1 MKNPNG
7 YGTVTTLSGN
17 RRRPYIVK
25 EGHSGKQRPIGYA
38 ATREEGLI
46 LLAQYNKQPWNL
58 DTEKMTFR
66 ELYDMWTEKRAVKLN
81 EAARLSLRSAYQHCT
96 VLDKR
101 QYKNIRTWQMQECID
116 ACGRGYASQGAIKNL
131 FRHLDRFAMELD
143 IIDRSRASLLTSAPI
158 PETSR
163 TVFSEEELR
172 QLWDMYADDIPFA
185 DCALF
190 LLYTGFRIS
199 EMMNMSCDSIDLD
212 KELLCGGVKT
222 AAGRNRI
229 VPIHPRIR
237 PIVVRRL
244 EQSVSGK
251 LFEYNGKPL
260 SKTTMHRLWDNLM
273 MTAAMQ
279 HTPHECRHT
288 FRSRLDSAGANKVC
302 IDRLMGHVSHGTGE
316 RVYTHKTIAE
326 LQENLLLL
334 RD

>member
-7 YGTVTTLSGN
+7 YGTVTKLSGK

-38 ATREEGLI
+38 ATREEGMI

-58 DTEKMTFR
+58 DTDKMTFR

-116 ACGRGYASQGAIKNL
+116 SCGLGYASQGAIKNL

-143 IIDRSRASLLTSAPI
+143 IIDRSHASLLTSAPI

-163 TVFSEEELR
+163 TVFSEDEISV
-172 QLWDMYADDIPFA
+172 LWEHVYFPFA
-185 DCALF
+185 DCALV
-190 LLYTGFRIS
+190 LIYSGFRLS
-199 EMMNMSCDSIDLD
+199 EMLMLDRNSIDLTND
-212 KELLCGGVKT
+212 IMTGGIKT
-222 AAGRNRI
+222 TAGKNRI

-237 PIVVRRL
+237 ELVVHRL
-244 EQSVSGK
+244 ENSASGR

-260 SKTTMHRLWDNLM
+260 SKTQFRRVWDTLMTECGMH
-273 MTAAMQ
+273 

-288 FRSRLDSAGANKVC
+288 FRSRLDTAGANKVC
-302 IDRLMGHVSHGTGE
+302 IDRLMGHVSGGTGE
-316 RVYTHKTIAE
+316 RIYTHKTIEE
-326 LQENLLLL
+326 LRENLLLI
-334 RD
+334 RA